1 MIQELKNEKFVKKVS
16 VEYVDGTK
24 EDFGG
29 EFLVLITDN
38 GNEGKWN
45 VKLSEEA
52 DLDKVLNF
60 AYDAVDEIEN
70 ASLDEVIPKKASHL
84 RLVKG

>member
-1 MIQELKNEKFVKKVS
+1 MIQELKDEKFVKKVS

-24 EDFGG
+24 EVFEC
-29 EFLVLITDN
+29 EFLVLITDKE
-38 GNEGKWN
+38 NEDKWN
-45 VKLSEEA
+45 VKLSEGAEM
-52 DLDKVLNF
+52 DKVLNF

-70 ASLDEVIPKKASHL
+70 ARLDAEIPKKASHL

>member
-16 VEYVDGTK
+16 VEYVDGTS
-24 EDFGG
+24 EVFDG

-38 GNEGKWN
+38 GNDGKWN
-45 VKLSEEA
+45 VKLSEDAEME
-52 DLDKVLNF
+52 KVLSF

-70 ASLDEVIPKKASHL
+70 ASLDEAIPQKASHL
-84 RLVKG
+84 RLIKG